1 MRVACIVEGHG
12 EVGAVPLLVRRLAQA
27 IQPGLA
33 VQIESPLRVPRSRL
47 VKPHEL
53 ERAVELAGRRAGPQG
68 AVLVVLDSD
77 DECPASLAPSLLTR
91 ALRARSDLAVGV
103 VLAKREF
110 EAWFLAAA
118 ESLRGKRGLS
128 ASLSAPEDPESIRG
142 AKEWL
147 TAHMEPGRKYVE
159 TLDQPAL
166 AATFD
171 LELARRAPS
180 FDKLYRQVAAL
191 IDPEARPTGT

>member
-1 MRVACIVEGHG
+1 MKLACIVEGHG
-12 EVGAVPLLVRRLAQA
+12 EVDAVPILVRRLAQTM
-27 IQPGLA
+27 QPGLA
-33 VQIESPLRVPRSRL
+33 IQIEQPLRVPRNRL
-47 VKPHEL
+47 TKPREL
-53 ERAVELAGRRAGPQG
+53 ERAVELAGRRVGPKG
-68 AVLVVLDSD
+68 AVLLILDSD
-77 DECPASLAPSLLTR
+77 DECPASLAPVLLTR
-91 ALRARSDLAVGV
+91 ACNARPDLAIGV

-118 ESLRGKRGLS
+118 DSLRGKRGLGP
-128 ASLSAPEDPESIRG
+128 SLSAPEDPESIRG

-147 TAHMEPGRKYVE
+147 TSHMAPGRRYVE

-180 FDKLYRQVAAL
+180 FDKLYREVAAL
-191 IDPEARPTGT
+191 INHLS

>member
-1 MRVACIVEGHG
+1 MRLACIVEGHG
-12 EVGAVPLLVRRLAQA
+12 EVGAIPLLLRRLAQA
-27 IQPGLA
+27 IRPGLA
-33 VQIESPLRVPRSRL
+33 VQIEPPLRVPRNRL

-68 AVLVVLDSD
+68 AILVVLDSD
-77 DECPASLAPSLLTR
+77 DECPASLAPSLLRR
-91 ALRARSDLAVGV
+91 ALRARSDVAVGV

-147 TAHMEPGRKYVE
+147 TARMEPGRKYVE

-166 AATFD
+166 AASFD